1 MLAVTDCRI
10 SDEAA
15 SALKRNGFQLLR
27 MPPHPSLP
35 HPVASH
41 PDMLFFCGR
50 NAIYC
55 TTEYFS
61 IAKQELQQ
69 ISAACQKEIRAVSQS
84 VSHDYPFDILFN
96 IAVVGESAFCL
107 KEHTATEILSE
118 EPFDFYSVKQGY
130 TKCSVIPVDER
141 SLITADASIAAVA
154 TRRGLDILL
163 LREQAT
169 DLQGYDTGFIGG
181 ATSYSPYFQDP
192 NIYFC
197 GDLDTHPQSREIRRF
212 CAERNRTCISLTQ
225 HPLQDVGTVFLF

>member
-1 MLAVTDCRI
+1 MLAVTDYRI
-10 SDEAA
+10 SAEAA
-15 SALKRNGFQLLR
+15 STLEKNGFQLVR

-55 TTEYFS
+55 TKEYFS
-61 IAKQELQQ
+61 IAKQELQL
-69 ISAACQKEIRAVSQS
+69 ISETCQKEIRTVSQAVSQN
-84 VSHDYPFDILFN
+84 YPFDILFN

-107 KEHTATEILSE
+107 KAHTATEILSK
-118 EPFDFYSVKQGY
+118 EPFNFCSVKQGY
-130 TKCSVIPVDER
+130 AKCSVIPVDDR

-154 TRRGLDILL
+154 AKKGLDVLL
-163 LREQAT
+163 LLEQAT
-169 DLQGYDTGFIGG
+169 ALDGYDTGFIGG
-181 ATSYSPYFQDP
+181 ATSYSPYRLDP

-197 GDLDTHPQSREIRRF
+197 GDLDTHPQCREIRRF

-225 HPLQDVGTVFLF
+225 HPLLDVGTVFLF

>member
-1 MLAVTDCRI
+1 
-10 SDEAA
+10 
-15 SALKRNGFQLLR
+15 
-27 MPPHPSLP
+27 
-35 HPVASH
+35 
-41 PDMLFFCGR
+41 
-50 NAIYC
+50 
-55 TTEYFS
+55 
-61 IAKQELQQ
+61 
-69 ISAACQKEIRAVSQS
+69 
-84 VSHDYPFDILFN
+84 
-96 IAVVGESAFCL
+96 VGESAFCL

-141 SLITADASIAAVA
+141 SLITADASIAAVT